1 MDTKSRDSLLE
12 KKFKISPKHIEEVA
26 NKINNDDFS
35 DFDVAHGYIINRTK
49 PLEKNVTMSFSISE
63 SQANKIKS
71 VSRKNNISS
80 SQFIRNTM
88 YKELLM
94 IS

>member
-1 MDTKSRDSLLE
+1 MDTKMKDSWLE
-12 KKFKISPKHIEEVA
+12 KKFKITPKHIEEVVE
-26 NKINNDDFS
+26 KINNDDFS
-35 DFDVAHGYIINRTK
+35 DFDVAHGYVINRTK

-71 VSRKNNISS
+71 VSRENNISS

-88 YKELLM
+88 NKELLM
-94 IS
+94 IN